1 MLAMKT
7 GYFTP
12 LLAVMALLET
22 AQAQIPEAPVLP
34 LDTPQTMRNM
44 EAVCTGIGSDSRE
57 DPRWPSYPLRVEV
70 VGEKGQFLGEAEVS
84 VNKGTEAI
92 ISVRCGGPWV
102 LFRLDPGA
110 YTITATV
117 EGKTVTSRINVGG
130 KTQAR
135 TALRFAGQG
144 GAVSPE
150 YVPKF

>member
-1 MLAMKT
+1 MKT
-7 GYFTP
+7 GYFIP
-12 LLAVMALLET
+12 LLAVIPLLET
-22 AQAQIPEAPVLP
+22 AQAQMPEVPVLP

-57 DPRWPSYPLRVEV
+57 DPRWASYPLRVEV
-70 VGEKGQFLGEAEVS
+70 VGDKGQFLGEAEVS
-84 VNKGTEAI
+84 VNKGKEAI
-92 ISVRCGGPWV
+92 IRVRCGGPWV

-110 YTITATV
+110 YSITATV
-117 EGKTVTSRINVGG
+117 EGVTVTSRINVGG

-150 YVPKF
+150 YQPKF